1 MSSTT
6 KADKEFPAASTL
18 AGLAKEPEE
27 DECEMSK
34 EEAGFLIPQ
43 RFTKSGRKRAVPFTI
58 KLMKVLS
65 DKNNAHIITW
75 MPSGKSFNILKP
87 KLFVADILPGH
98 FKTAKYSSFT
108 RKLHRW
114 GFMRHYRGEE
124 AGAFYHNDFQR
135 GRLDLVE
142 EMTCHKAE
150 PPKSSPLITAAV
162 AQKKAL
168 VKPAPRHP
176 TAMVQQPQLVRVPM
190 VAPPVPVTPKT
201 IKMCVMKVPTSA
213 LASTPT
219 VRTPVI
225 TTHSLSVHGM
235 AAALPP
241 MAPRLAPN
249 APSAMSSTN
258 RLNAAIELEVNR
270 RLKERINAVALQ
282 RQAFAVS
289 ALRQQQLAFS
299 APSSQQMMAL
309 LLQKQAGLFKN
320 NANIPMGVAPMGYR
334 ALAPEGQPLP
344 GAPPTNIQGARTA

>member
-1 MSSTT
+1 MQSTN
-6 KADKEFPAASTL
+6 KANNELSAASAL
-18 AGLAKEPEE
+18 AGLAKEPKE
-27 DECEMSK
+27 DQCEVSK
-34 EEAGFLIPQ
+34 EEADFLIPQ

-65 DKNNAHIITW
+65 DMNNAHIITW

-87 KLFVADILPGH
+87 KLFVANILPED

-124 AGAFYHNDFQR
+124 AGAFYHKDFQR
-135 GRLDLVE
+135 GRLEMVE
-142 EMTCHKAE
+142 EMTCHKAD
-150 PPKSSPLITAAV
+150 PPKSTHLITAAV

-168 VKPAPRHP
+168 VKPAPLRA
-176 TAMVQQPQLVRVPM
+176 TAMVQQPHLARVPM

-201 IKMCVMKVPTSA
+201 MKMCVMKVPTSA

-219 VRTPVI
+219 VRTPI
-225 TTHSLSVHGM
+225 INTHSLSVISM

-241 MAPRLAPN
+241 MAPRLTPN
-249 APSAMSSTN
+249 APSAMSTN

-289 ALRQQQLAFS
+289 ALRQQQLALS
-299 APSSQQMMAL
+299 APSSQQMAAF

-320 NANIPMGVAPMGYR
+320 NINIPLGVAPMGYR